1 MKTTKQILAVLSGM
15 AMLAVV
21 IFSAVITSK
30 MRYILADL
38 GDVAVPVPSQAFLS
52 IPAWAFICIGIACA
66 VGVGF
71 FIWRLRHSWLA
82 VPAFL
87 VTLVICFLYLGVLS
101 VNLRA
106 AIGGLIVE

>member
-38 GDVAVPVPSQAFLS
+38 GDVAVPVPSQFFLS
-52 IPAWAFICIGIACA
+52 IPVWAFICVGVACA
-66 VGVGF
+66 IGVGF

-82 VPAFL
+82 VPVFL
-87 VTLVICFLYLGVLS
+87 LTLVLSFLYLGVLS